1 MEQLKRITEL
11 QDQINDLKK
20 IDESLSIQID
30 AIEQSRDEALVRHYK
45 QMFAGAL
52 MEGDEVQKGY
62 DGFYIKR
69 KDDGNDGRYNKEII
83 GVTFG
88 SERWDDKEVNKI
100 ETNFYSTSEN
110 GDFELKRMI
119 TLGRVAMIIL
129 DFKDDIIAGYNQLKE
144 DFRPHLLIE
153 HTKLGA
159 NSTAI
164 EECERGIDAIRR
176 NEIQSLLDGEGVMFS
191 ISEQSRRNP
200 KLEIR
205 YNQELRDIVNLK
217 IVSKTA
223 SGLSAKILVTRL
235 QTVWHPDAD
244 KSVVE
249 EVVDTFD
256 KVRVTNIE
264 SFVFNNTEL
273 IKNTILD

>member
-1 MEQLKRITEL
+1 MKQLERITEL

-20 IDESLSIQID
+20 IDESLKIQMD
-30 AIEQSRDEALVRHYK
+30 AIKQSKDEALLKHYK

-52 MEGDEVQKGY
+52 MEGDVVEKGY
-62 DGFYIKR
+62 NGLYIKR
-69 KDDGNDGRYNKEII
+69 KDPDGKYNKEIV
-83 GVTFG
+83 GVSFATKDWRD
-88 SERWDDKEVNKI
+88 EEVDKI
-100 ETNFYSTSEN
+100 ETSFYSTSEN
-110 GDFELKRMI
+110 SEFELKRMI

-129 DFKDDIIAGYNQLKE
+129 DFKDDIIAGYNQIKE
-144 DFRPHLLIE
+144 DFRPHLLME

-159 NSTAI
+159 SSTAI
-164 EECERGIDAIRR
+164 KECEREINAIRR

-191 ISEQSRRNP
+191 MSEQSHRNP
-200 KLEIR
+200 RLEIR
-205 YNQELRDIVNLK
+205 YNHDIRDIVNLK
-217 IVSKTA
+217 ILSKTA
-223 SGLSAKILVTRL
+223 SGLSAKIEVTRL